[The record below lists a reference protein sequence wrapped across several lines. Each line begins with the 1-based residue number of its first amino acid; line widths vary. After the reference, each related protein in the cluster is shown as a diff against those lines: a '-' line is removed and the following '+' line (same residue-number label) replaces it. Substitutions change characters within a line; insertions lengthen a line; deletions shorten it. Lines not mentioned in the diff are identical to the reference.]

1 MVELDVGLR
10 KGFSK
15 AKSAMPS
22 GALELHFQMV
32 LFEDE
37 KKTVGVG
44 QETLL
49 NPLQL
54 RPSSLRCSR
63 LGKTWQGFEG
73 CLVVANGLP

>member
-37 KKTVGVG
+37 KKTESYSFSAVPDVGCPFGEFSTVVCS
-44 QETLL
+44 
-49 NPLQL
+49 
-54 RPSSLRCSR
+54 PS
-63 LGKTWQGFEG
+63 GNFH
-73 CLVVANGLP
+73 